1 MAVSRLN
8 RANYER
14 RASLLADGV
23 LLIAILT
30 TLIPIA
36 LLFYNAFRYSRDII
50 NPGRLS
56 APTLHNFRELFSGF
70 SDFPS
75 LFSNSLVVVF
85 FTTVLSLAIGLLAS
99 YSLSKFSWSTAFMV
113 AVLGVTLFVQ
123 LVPPAALAPSFY
135 VILNNFGLYDS
146 KLGLVLVNTVFSLP
160 FAIFLLKVYFDSVPN
175 ELREAALV
183 DGAGEAAAFWRVM
196 LPLAAPGIAAVAILV
211 AILTWNEFLMALS
224 LTSTPNA
231 QTITVGIATFI
242 QPYQVLYGEMTAAA
256 AIASVPIIVL
266 AVVAHRSIVAGL
278 TGGAIKG

>member
-1 MAVSRLN
+1 MSHGTQRPRISPAVDS
-8 RANYER
+8 A
-14 RASLLADGV
+14 
-23 LLIAILT
+23 LLIAMLV

-36 LLFYNAFRYSRDII
+36 LLFYNSFRYSRDII

-56 APTLHNFRELFSGF
+56 APTLYNFRGLFSGF

-75 LFSNSLVVVF
+75 LFFNSLTIVF
-85 FTTVLSLAIGLLAS
+85 FTTILSLIVGLLAA
-99 YSLSKFSWSTAFMV
+99 YSLSKFAWPTAFLAMLV
-113 AVLGVTLFVQ
+113 GAVLFIQ
-123 LVPPAALAPSFY
+123 LVPPVALVPSFY

-146 KLGLVLVNTVFSLP
+146 KLGLILVNTVFNLP
-160 FAIFLLKVYFDSVPN
+160 FAIFLLKVYFDSVSS

-183 DGAGEAAAFWRVM
+183 DGSGEAGVFLKVM

-242 QPYQVLYGEMTAAA
+242 QPYQIRYGEMIAAS
-256 AIASVPIIVL
+256 AIASIPIIVL
-266 AVVAHRSIVAGL
+266 AVVAHRYIVAGL